1 MSDPLN
7 LPNGYLCPDYVTS
20 ILMFKSGKVFFG
32 KGIGNHGITSG
43 EICFNTSI
51 TGYQEII
58 TDPSYNGQIINFTFP
73 HIGNVGANEEDIES
87 KVIYAKGIILR
98 NNISQDSNYR
108 SKGNLNNWL
117 KKQNIIG
124 ITNIDT
130 RAITR
135 HIRKFGAENVLI
147 SHRAQGEKFDWDNL
161 YEKLLSTPDQNG
173 CELASKTSCKKIYSW
188 NEGKITGAKKVVVI
202 DYGMKLNMLNCL
214 ANVKCEVIV
223 VPSHTSFDTIMKYQP
238 DGIFLSNGPGDPKAT
253 AIYALP
259 VLKQLIGVGI
269 PIFGVCMGHQLLA
282 LALGAETE
290 KMHQGHRGANHP
302 VKNLI
307 TNQIEITTQNHGF
320 VVNRES
326 LPSNVNITH
335 ISLFDNTIEGIALK
349 DKPVFSVQYHP
360 ESSPGPHDSHYLFN
374 QFVNY
379 MKR

>member
-1 MSDPLN
+1 MLDPLN
-7 LPNGYLCPDYVTS
+7 LPSGYLCPDYATS
-20 ILMFKSGKVFFG
+20 ILMFQSGKVFFG
-32 KGIGNHGITSG
+32 KGIGSYGITSG

-73 HIGNVGANEEDIES
+73 HIGNVGANAEDMES

-98 NNISQDSNYR
+98 NDISRDSNYR
-108 SKGNLNNWL
+108 STIHFNDWL
-117 KKQNIIG
+117 EEQNIIG
-124 ITNIDT
+124 ITNVDT

-135 HIRKFGAENVLI
+135 YIRKFGAENVLI
-147 SHRAQGEKFDWDNL
+147 FHRSPGEKFDWDNL
-161 YEKLLSTPDQNG
+161 YERLLSTPMQDG
-173 CELASKTSCKKIYSW
+173 CELVAATSCKKIYSW
-188 NEGKITGAKKVVVI
+188 KKDHIAGAKKVVVI

-214 ANVKCEVIV
+214 ENVGCEAII
-223 VPSHTSFDTIMKYQP
+223 VPSNTSASTIMKYNP

-253 AIYALP
+253 ASYAVP
-259 VLKQLIGVGI
+259 ILKQLIATGI

-320 VVNRES
+320 VVRKES
-326 LPSNVNITH
+326 LPSHVNITH
-335 ISLFDNTIEGIALK
+335 ISLFDQTIEGIALK

-379 MKR
+379 MK

>member
-1 MSDPLN
+1 MLDPLN

-20 ILMFKSGKVFFG
+20 ILMFKNGKVFFG
-32 KGIGNHGITSG
+32 KGIGSYGITSG

-73 HIGNVGANEEDIES
+73 HIGNVGTNDEDIES

-98 NNISQDSNYR
+98 NGISQDSNYR
-108 SKGNLNNWL
+108 SKNHLNNWL
-117 KKQNIIG
+117 KEQNIIG
-124 ITNIDT
+124 ITDVDT

-147 SHRAQGEKFDWDNL
+147 AHRVSGEKFDWDALN
-161 YEKLLSTPDQNG
+161 EKLLATPEQNG
-173 CELASKTSCKKIYSW
+173 CELASKTSCKKAYYW
-188 NEGKITGAKKVVVI
+188 NKGKILDAKKVVVI
-202 DYGMKLNMLNCL
+202 DYGMKLNILNCL
-214 ANVKCEVIV
+214 ENVGCELIV
-223 VPSHTSFDTIMKYQP
+223 VPSNTSFDSIMKYNP

-253 AIYALP
+253 AIYA
-259 VLKQLIGVGI
+259 VSILKQLIKTGL

-302 VKNLI
+302 VKNLN

-320 VVNRES
+320 MVKKEN
-326 LPSNVNITH
+326 LPSDVKITH
-335 ISLFDNTIEGIALK
+335 ISLFDQTIEGIALK

-360 ESSPGPHDSHYLFN
+360 ESSPGTHDSYYLFN